1 MGGSLLEGWVEQG
14 FEIADLAVIEPNS
27 MVTAKLAALGILVVE
42 SMASL
47 PKDFRP
53 SVIVFAVKP
62 QVMGEVVP
70 SYAELNT
77 IDTVFMSIAAG
88 KTISEFEKGLGAH
101 AAIVRAMP
109 NTPAAVGRGMT
120 VVCSNS
126 NVTSIQEDFCSK
138 LLGAVGEV
146 EWVKEE
152 GLLDAVT
159 ALSGGGPAY
168 VFLLVE
174 VMANAGVASGLPLQL
189 SKRLARSTVA
199 GAGELLYQSEESA
212 SVLRENVTSPGGTT
226 AEALQVLMA
235 NDALQHL
242 MDHAV
247 AAATA
252 RSKELEG

>member
-14 FEIADLAVIEPNS
+14 FENADLAVVEPNA
-27 MVTAKLAALGILVVE
+27 MVTAKFAAHGILIVE
-42 SMASL
+42 SIAAL

-53 SVIVFAVKP
+53 DVVVFAVKP

-70 SYAELNT
+70 SYVELNT
-77 IDTVFMSIAAG
+77 IDTAFMSIAAG
-88 KTISEFEKGLGAH
+88 KTISEFEKSLGAS

-109 NTPAAVGRGMT
+109 NTPAAVGRGVT
-120 VVCSNS
+120 VVCGNA
-126 NVTSIQEDFCSK
+126 NVTSVQKEFCFK

-174 VMANAGVASGLPLQL
+174 VMASAGVASGLPLQL
-189 SKRLARSTVA
+189 SERLARSTVA
-199 GAGELLYQSEESA
+199 GAGELLYQSDELA
-212 SVLRENVTSPGGTT
+212 STLRENVTSPGGTT

-235 NDALQHL
+235 NDTLQHL
-242 MDHAV
+242 MDHAI